1 MWPPFIILEMKA
13 VRILDG
19 IIPLY
24 KERGMT
30 SFDCVSRLRRIL
42 HTKKIGHS
50 GTLDPNVDGVLPICV
65 GQATK
70 VVEFLMASG
79 KQYVGELLVG
89 EATTTQDLDGEV
101 VAQKPVTA
109 PIAED
114 TIRKA
119 MQELTG
125 DIVQIPPMYSAI
137 KVNGKK
143 LYEYAR
149 AGETVERPKRH
160 VHIERFE
167 MTASS
172 YDEKNQQQRIR
183 FVVDCSKGT
192 YVRTLAYDLAK
203 ELGYPGVMSSLTRTK
218 SGGFELDQTLS
229 LTDIQDA
236 MEAQIMN
243 RYVYPM
249 DYALKS
255 YPHAELSDAQWKKVQ
270 NGGWLSDLD
279 TKDQEVAL
287 TYQGEVK
294 ALYQLKDHVY
304 KPLKMLSTK

>member
-1 MWPPFIILEMKA
+1 MKA
-13 VRILDG
+13 VKFLDG

-89 EATTTQDLDGEV
+89 QATTTQDLDGEV

-109 PIAED
+109 PIDED
-114 TIRKA
+114 TIKQA

-160 VHIERFE
+160 VHIACFE

-172 YDEKNQQQRIR
+172 YDEKKQQQRIR

-192 YVRTLAYDLAK
+192 YVRTLAYDLAEK
-203 ELGYPGVMSSLTRTK
+203 LGYPGVMSSLTRTK

-229 LTDIQDA
+229 LSDIQDA

-249 DYALKS
+249 DYALQN
-255 YPHAELSDAQWKKVQ
+255 YPHLELTEAQWKKVQ
-270 NGGWLSDLD
+270 NGGWLSGLN
-279 TKDQEVAL
+279 TQEPEIAL

-294 ALYQLKDHVY
+294 ALYQAKDQLY

>member
-229 LTDIQDA
+229 LADIQDA

-287 TYQGEVK
+287 TYQGEVR

>member
-1 MWPPFIILEMKA
+1 
-13 VRILDG
+13 
-19 IIPLY
+19 
-24 KERGMT
+24 
-30 SFDCVSRLRRIL
+30 
-42 HTKKIGHS
+42 
-50 GTLDPNVDGVLPICV
+50 
-65 GQATK
+65 
-70 VVEFLMASG
+70 MASG

-89 EATTTQDLDGEV
+89 QATTTQDLDGEV
-101 VAQKPVTA
+101 VAQKQVTA
-109 PIAED
+109 PIDED
-114 TIRKA
+114 TIKQA

-160 VHIERFE
+160 VHIARFE

-172 YDEKNQQQRIR
+172 YDEKKQQQRIR

-192 YVRTLAYDLAK
+192 YVRTLAYDLAEK
-203 ELGYPGVMSSLTRTK
+203 LGYPGVMSSLTRTK

-229 LTDIQDA
+229 LSDIQDA

-249 DYALKS
+249 DYALQN
-255 YPHAELSDAQWKKVQ
+255 YPHLELTEAQWKKVQ
-270 NGGWLSDLD
+270 NGGWLSGLN
-279 TKDQEVAL
+279 TQEPEIAL

-294 ALYQLKDHVY
+294 ALYQAKDQLY

>member
-1 MWPPFIILEMKA
+1 M
-13 VRILDG
+13 DG

-89 EATTTQDLDGEV
+89 QATTTQDLDGEV

-109 PIAED
+109 PIDED
-114 TIRKA
+114 TIKQA

-149 AGETVERPKRH
+149 EGVEVDRKTAAVRLYDIEIEEIALPHVVFTVK
-160 VHIERFE
+160 
-167 MTASS
+167 
-172 YDEKNQQQRIR
+172 
-183 FVVDCSKGT
+183 CSRGT
-192 YVRTLAYDLAK
+192 Y
-203 ELGYPGVMSSLTRTK
+203 
-218 SGGFELDQTLS
+218 
-229 LTDIQDA
+229 I
-236 MEAQIMN
+236 
-243 RYVYPM
+243 
-249 DYALKS
+249 
-255 YPHAELSDAQWKKVQ
+255 
-270 NGGWLSDLD
+270 
-279 TKDQEVAL
+279 
-287 TYQGEVK
+287 
-294 ALYQLKDHVY
+294 
-304 KPLKMLSTK
+304 

>member
-1 MWPPFIILEMKA
+1 MKA
-13 VRILDG
+13 VKFLDG

-89 EATTTQDLDGEV
+89 QATTTQDLDGEV

-114 TIRKA
+114 TIKQA

-172 YDEKNQQQRIR
+172 YDEKKQQQRIR

-192 YVRTLAYDLAK
+192 YVRTLAYDLAEK
-203 ELGYPGVMSSLTRTK
+203 LGYPGVMSSLTRTK

-229 LTDIQDA
+229 LSDIQDA
-236 MEAQIMN
+236 MEAQILD

-249 DYALKS
+249 DYALQS
-255 YPHAELSDAQWKKVQ
+255 YPHLELTEAQWKKVQ
-270 NGGWLSDLD
+270 NGGWLSGLN
-279 TKDQEVAL
+279 TQEPEIAL

-294 ALYQLKDHVY
+294 ALYQAKDQLY

>member
-114 TIRKA
+114 MIREA

>member
-1 MWPPFIILEMKA
+1 M
-13 VRILDG
+13 
-19 IIPLY
+19 
-24 KERGMT
+24 
-30 SFDCVSRLRRIL
+30 
-42 HTKKIGHS
+42 
-50 GTLDPNVDGVLPICV
+50 DGVLPICV

>member
-1 MWPPFIILEMKA
+1 M
-13 VRILDG
+13 DG

-114 TIRKA
+114 MIRKA

>member
-125 DIVQIPPMYSAI
+125 DIMQIPPMYSAI

-229 LTDIQDA
+229 LADIQDA

>member
-114 TIRKA
+114 MIRKA

-287 TYQGEVK
+287 TYQGEIK

>member
-1 MWPPFIILEMKA
+1 MKA

-114 TIRKA
+114 MIRKA

-294 ALYQLKDHVY
+294 ALYQAKDRLY

>member
-114 TIRKA
+114 MIREA

-287 TYQGEVK
+287 TYQGEIK

>member
-109 PIAED
+109 PITED

>member
-13 VRILDG
+13 VRFLDG

-249 DYALKS
+249 DYALQN
-255 YPHAELSDAQWKKVQ
+255 YPHLELTEAQWKKVQ
-270 NGGWLSDLD
+270 NGGWLSGLN
-279 TKDQEVAL
+279 TQEPEIAL

-294 ALYQLKDHVY
+294 ALYQAKDQLY